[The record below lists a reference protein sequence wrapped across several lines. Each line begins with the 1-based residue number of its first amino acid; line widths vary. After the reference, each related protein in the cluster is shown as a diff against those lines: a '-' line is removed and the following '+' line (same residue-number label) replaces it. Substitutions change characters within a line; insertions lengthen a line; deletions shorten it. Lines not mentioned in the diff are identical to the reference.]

1 MSELI
6 KARESTLAELLRD
19 GCFSVPIH
27 QRYYDWEME
36 HVDALLYDL
45 AEAVNEDSPCH
56 FLGSI
61 MLIKK
66 GKNEWEI
73 NDGQQRIITFS
84 LICTFLC
91 KIFHDKKYSS
101 GESSILRVL
110 FDLSEA
116 HGETLQNADSLSPR
130 VTPPKNDKTNFNN
143 LIRGYDVGTNGKMTT
158 AWNNIA
164 SFFNDPEHQNFD
176 WQKKALGFL
185 LNKFIVIRL
194 EVDRTLDANAIFETL
209 NYRGKYLEQVDL
221 IKNHFLSFFNSDTQH
236 AKSDTMHDNFEKI
249 YSSFNSKNVSEYVRC
264 YMEAKY
270 GFINKEKFFKET
282 KRIFAD
288 HSSEKSNEIFG
299 LVHDAAKEQRIGIFK
314 TFLRRSTNKEFLKQL
329 TIHARKSNSKRKI
342 DDYLLDLH
350 KYTITRPIVFT
361 LFFSYS
367 IAPEK
372 DKRKMAKFVY
382 NCTKVLSSFVQRVA
396 HTGDFRPSVY
406 EEKFANL
413 AKDITG
419 KSCNNANKFLE
430 RLKDC
435 DKTGIINDATYIKQ
449 MEMQFYTKSSL
460 TKSRYILEKIVEF
473 QDNIQIA
480 DNQVSIEHVL
490 PRSKTHLSKTNW
502 MSQFSVNDHDRLVHC
517 LGNLTLLLKTENSP
531 TENDNESFTA
541 KKKIYENSSYKLT
554 KDICN
559 FAKWSPDAIKRRQR
573 KLATIA
579 AKNIWHFEF

>member
-19 GCFSVPIH
+19 GRFHVPIH

-36 HVDALLYDL
+36 HVDALLHDL
-45 AEAVNEDSPCH
+45 ADAINEDSPCH

-61 MLIKK
+61 MLIEK
-66 GKNEWEI
+66 GENEWEI

-84 LICTFLC
+84 LVCAFLC
-91 KIFHDKKYSS
+91 KIFHEKEYSS
-101 GESSILRVL
+101 GESNILRVL

-116 HGETLQNADSLSPR
+116 HGESLQNADALSPR
-130 VTPPKNDKTNFNN
+130 VTPPRNDKTNFNN

-158 AWNNIA
+158 AWSNIV
-164 SFFNDPEHQNFD
+164 SFFNNPKHQDWD
-176 WQKKALGFL
+176 WQKKALRFL

-194 EVDRTLDANAIFETL
+194 EVDRSLDANAIFETL

-221 IKNHFLSFFNSDTQH
+221 IKNHFLSFFNSDTQRVQ
-236 AKSDTMHDNFEKI
+236 SETMHDNFEKI

-264 YMEAKY
+264 YMEARY

-282 KRIFAD
+282 QRIFVD
-288 HSSEKSNEIFG
+288 RSDEKSKEIFG
-299 LVHDAAKEQRIGIFK
+299 LVNDAAKDQRIGIFK
-314 TFLRRSTNKEFLKQL
+314 TFLRRSTNQEFLKQL
-329 TIHARKSNSKRKI
+329 TSHAKKSNSKRKI

-350 KYTITRPIVFT
+350 KYTIIRPIVFA
-361 LFFSYS
+361 LFCSYS
-367 IAPEK
+367 IVPER
-372 DKRKMAKFVY
+372 DKRKTAKFVY
-382 NCTKVLSSFVQRVA
+382 NCTKLLSSFVQRVA

-413 AKDITG
+413 AKDITD
-419 KSCNNANKFLE
+419 KSCVNAKEFLD
-430 RLKDC
+430 RLRDC

-449 MEMQFYTKSSL
+449 METQFYTKSSL
-460 TKSRYILEKIVEF
+460 AKSRYILGKIFEF
-473 QDNIQIA
+473 TGNIQIA
-480 DNQVSIEHVL
+480 DNQVSIEHIL
-490 PRSKTHLSKTNW
+490 PRSKVHSSKAGW
-502 MSQFSVNDHDRLVHC
+502 KSQFSSNDHDRLVHC

-531 TENDNESFTA
+531 VESDNQSFIE
-541 KKKIYENSSYKLT
+541 KKRIYKNSSYQLT

-559 FAKWSPDAIKRRQR
+559 FAKWSPNSIKTRQR

-579 AKNIWHFEF
+579 AKNIWNFEF